1 MLRAFYVEAHGKVL
15 IPLCLKLLHPLLLN
29 CDLQKTV
36 QVPTAVLYNFY
47 HMAEKAWHTSCSVTY
62 LPPNLQLFY
71 TGRT

>member
-47 HMAEKAWHTSCSVTY
+47 HMAEKA
-62 LPPNLQLFY
+62 
-71 TGRT
+71 